1 MEPKVFGYIACRL
14 CSQPELDVVGWKT
27 NGLCAACF
35 RAGANALFADVIAH
49 HASGER
55 VRLSL
60 VSEKRSPG
68 ERRRRRFKS
77 KRERTDHERKVRR
90 AEAAALR
97 RLKHLYPDV
106 YEVLVAD
113 ERAERGLDA
122 WTVDRAVTPHHAGS
136 RLQELAV
143 LTDTTLEDHGLS
155 ASA

>member
-1 MEPKVFGYIACRL
+1 MDAKVFGYGICRL
-14 CSQPELDVVGWKT
+14 CQSAELDIVLWKT

-35 RAGANALFADVIAH
+35 RDGANRLFSEVIAH

-68 ERRRRRFKS
+68 ERRRRRFRS

-113 ERAERGLDA
+113 ERSERGLEP
-122 WTVDRAVTPHHAGS
+122 WTVERAVTAHHAGS
-136 RLQELAV
+136 HFDELAAYAG
-143 LTDTTLEDHGLS
+143 TTS
-155 ASA
+155 PMAS